1 MPARPLTSSA
11 HAFGEQ
17 KILFPTTFFPSICW
31 IIDESWRWLVLL
43 LRNSIAL
50 GRSHEATNPP
60 TKRTFIICCC
70 VNSGSSRSKTRRRKT
85 KDFNVS
91 KSASVLFFFAEI
103 LSDLYRCLWL
113 FFYPKKPEILSM
125 LTVNNISGLRQ
136 RCQEWNHVKRGSK
149 VSLRSEPN
157 FTCAAA
163 ACGSGSQ
170 QDANQLY
177 CLFLICSFL
186 SLLTIVEKLSKKRCG
201 NGLRSIRSTREPANN
216 DDV

>member
-1 MPARPLTSSA
+1 MFL
-11 HAFGEQ
+11 
-17 KILFPTTFFPSICW
+17 
-31 IIDESWRWLVLL
+31 
-43 LRNSIAL
+43 
-50 GRSHEATNPP
+50 
-60 TKRTFIICCC
+60 
-70 VNSGSSRSKTRRRKT
+70 
-85 KDFNVS
+85 
-91 KSASVLFFFAEI
+91 FFAEI
-103 LSDLYRCLWL
+103 LSDLYRYLWL
-113 FFYPKKPEILSM
+113 FFPQKKQEILSK

-157 FTCAAA
+157 FACALA

-186 SLLTIVEKLSKKRCG
+186 SLLTIVEKLSKKRCE